1 MKRLVVL
8 ALAAAAVLMLPA
20 AAAAKP
26 RLSSGDSKAIADVLT
41 RYIPAAL
48 ERKDLRLAYE
58 LSGPQIRGGMS
69 LKEWLHGGIPIYPF
83 PARGDRVEGWVLKW
97 ANPGDVGLD
106 LLVQPRKNS
115 GTGPIAFNI
124 QMTKKNGRWLVDS
137 FWPQAMFSE
146 AGKAPKVFS
155 ERDLL
160 PGGSSASADR
170 GRLSPVWFAVPGGI
184 LLSAI
189 LLVPLGYLLHVR
201 RRDARHYREY
211 LQLHGER

>member
-1 MKRLVVL
+1 MKRAALL
-8 ALAAAAVLMLPA
+8 AAAAAVLALPP

-26 RLSSGDSKAIADVLT
+26 HLSSADSKAIAAVLT

-69 LKEWLHGGIPIYPF
+69 LQEWLHGGIPVLPF
-83 PARGDRVEGWVLKW
+83 PARGDEVEGWVLKW
-97 ANPGDVGLD
+97 ASPGDVGLD
-106 LLVQPRKNS
+106 LLVQPRKSS
-115 GTGPIAFNI
+115 GIGPIAFNI
-124 QMTKKNGRWLVDS
+124 QMTKSNGRWLVNS

-146 AGKAPKVFS
+146 AGKEPKVFS

-160 PGGSSASADR
+160 PGGSSAAAVR
-170 GRLSPVWFAVPGGI
+170 GRLSPLWFAVPGGI

-189 LLVPLGYLLHVR
+189 VLVPLGYFVYVR
-201 RRDARHYREY
+201 RRDARHFREY
-211 LQLHGER
+211 LQLHGET

>member
-1 MKRLVVL
+1 MKRLAL
-8 ALAAAAVLMLPA
+8 LAAAAALLALPPA
-20 AAAAKP
+20 ASAKP
-26 RLSSGDSKAIADVLT
+26 HLSSADSQAIAAVLT

-58 LSGPQIRGGMS
+58 LSGPQVRGGMS
-69 LKEWLHGGIPIYPF
+69 LNEWLHGGIPIYPF
-83 PARGDRVEGWVLKW
+83 PARGDKVEGWVLKW

-106 LLVQPRKNS
+106 LLVQPREDA
-115 GTGPIAFNI
+115 GIGPIAFNI
-124 QMTKKNGRWLVDS
+124 QMTKHNGRWLVDA

-146 AGKAPKVFS
+146 AGKPPKVFS

-160 PGGSSASADR
+160 PGGSSAAADR

-184 LLSAI
+184 LLAAI
-189 LLVPLGYLLHVR
+189 VLVPLGYLLYAR

-211 LQLHGER
+211 LQLHGEG